1 MWQKQDVNGNNWKRK
16 PENASGGKEP
26 LMVYAKLGGTIVPY
40 GRRKIDPILIVCY
53 DACSPLK
60 AKTDKYLR
68 RAGYI
73 QMVGAVV

>member
-1 MWQKQDVNGNNWKRK
+1 
-16 PENASGGKEP
+16 
-26 LMVYAKLGGTIVPY
+26 MVYAKLGGTIVPY